1 MIPRFLRWSLLV
13 VGGVSGACVAA
24 PEATRL
30 HAFRLLPGDDLQAGI
45 QRFVD
50 QHHIEAGWIATCVGS
65 LTDWTLR
72 FADRSEHA
80 RGSGHFEIVSLC
92 GTVSTNGS
100 HLHLAISDGDGRTIG
115 GHLVPGCVV
124 YTTAEIV
131 LGESREHVF
140 TRAAD
145 GSTPWRELQVGRR

>member
-1 MIPRFLRWSLLV
+1 MQSLPLLSLV
-13 VGGVSGACVAA
+13 LLAACAAA
-24 PEATRL
+24 PSGTSA
-30 HAFRLLPGDDLQAGI
+30 HAFRLLPGEDLQAGI
-45 QRFVD
+45 QRYVD
-50 QHHIEAGWIATCVGS
+50 EHDIEAGWVATCVGS
-65 LTDWTLR
+65 LTEWTLR
-72 FADRSEHA
+72 FADRQEHV

-92 GTVSTNGS
+92 GTVSVNGS

-140 TRAAD
+140 AREVD
-145 GSTPWRELQVGRR
+145 GSTPWRELQVRRR